1 MASETRQ
8 SQQSEQSR
16 HISVHIDRPASEV
29 YAYASEPTN
38 MPEWAS
44 GIGDAIDEV
53 DGRWVVQTAG
63 GPIDVEFAPRN
74 EFGVLDHWVT
84 LPSGEVVYVPLRAI
98 ADETGCEV
106 VFTLRRLAGMS
117 DEEFARD
124 AAAVTADLDR
134 LKAVMERD

>member
-8 SQQSEQSR
+8 SQQSQ

-29 YAYASEPTN
+29 YAYASDPRR

-44 GIGDAIDEV
+44 GLGDAIEQV
-53 DGRWVVQTAG
+53 DGRWVVQTPG
-63 GPIDVEFAPRN
+63 GPISVEFSPRN

-98 ADETGCEV
+98 ADDTGCEV
-106 VFTLRRLAGMS
+106 VFTLRRLVGMS
-117 DEEFARD
+117 DEELARD
-124 AAAVTADLDR
+124 AAAVTADLAR

>member
-8 SQQSEQSR
+8 SQQSQ
-16 HISVHIDRPASEV
+16 HITVHIDRPASEV
-29 YAYASEPTN
+29 YAYASDPTR

-44 GIGDAIDEV
+44 GLGDAFEEV

-63 GPIDVEFAPRN
+63 GPVSVEFTPRN

-117 DEEFARD
+117 DEDFARD
-124 AAAVTADLDR
+124 AAAVTADLAR